1 MVQRR
6 KNLQFSSLS
15 SGNTHNT
22 HTVKGVRPQEELGR
36 PNPNCEILIKPCK
49 KQTKSESILC
59 SWLLLQGTQCL
70 RRVCDS
76 CCSSFETFIKC
87 SQEGGGDGV
96 GTHQNTWDSCISPS
110 MHTAAHCTAIHQ
122 ISIPTPQNVAMLLKL
137 RLLTLGE
144 YKFGINWFSAKM
156 WSVKPRKIKTPG
168 GELCHVQLTLYLTL
182 VTLFTL
188 YLILVT
194 LFTLYLTQVTLCA
207 QSQFWWYV
215 TTTPHLLLL
224 LQCTSSILHHLSPR
238 CELKFLFVSTTDIC
252 WGQNWRYVFV
262 FVFVFVFVVEVLL

>member
-1 MVQRR
+1 MAIPTIPTPLKGSDHRR
-6 KNLQFSSLS
+6 SWADQTQIVKSSSSLVKSKPNRNQYFVVDCFCRAHNACDECATLAVQVLRLLS
-15 SGNTHNT
+15 S
-22 HTVKGVRPQEELGR
+22 VP
-36 PNPNCEILIKPCK
+36 
-49 KQTKSESILC
+49 
-59 SWLLLQGTQCL
+59 
-70 RRVCDS
+70 RR
-76 CCSSFETFIKC
+76 
-87 SQEGGGDGV
+87 GGGDGV

>member
-1 MVQRR
+1 M
-6 KNLQFSSLS
+6 LATS
-15 SGNTHNT
+15 
-22 HTVKGVRPQEELGR
+22 VR
-36 PNPNCEILIKPCK
+36 
-49 KQTKSESILC
+49 
-59 SWLLLQGTQCL
+59 LLLFKFWDFYQ
-70 RRVCDS
+70 V
-76 CCSSFETFIKC
+76 FP
-87 SQEGGGDGV
+87 GGGRWWCRNASEHV
-96 GTHQNTWDSCISPS
+96 RLLHIALNALLWSS
-110 MHTAAHCTAIHQ
+110 
-122 ISIPTPQNVAMLLKL
+122 VLLKL
-137 RLLTLGE
+137 PLLTLGE

-262 FVFVFVFVVEVLL
+262 FVFVFVFEVLL

>member
-1 MVQRR
+1 MAIPTIPTPLKGSDHRR
-6 KNLQFSSLS
+6 SWADQTQIVKSSSSLVKSKPNRNQYFVVDCFCRAHNACDECATLAVQVLRLLS
-15 SGNTHNT
+15 SVPRRGEVMVSERIRTRET
-22 HTVKGVRPQEELGR
+22 LAYRPQCTAARLHTVK
-36 PNPNCEILIKPCK
+36 
-49 KQTKSESILC
+49 
-59 SWLLLQGTQCL
+59 QC
-70 RRVCDS
+70 
-76 CCSSFETFIKC
+76 
-87 SQEGGGDGV
+87 
-96 GTHQNTWDSCISPS
+96 
-110 MHTAAHCTAIHQ
+110 
-122 ISIPTPQNVAMLLKL
+122 VAQLP
-137 RLLTLGE
+137 LLTLGE